1 MSESLLGEIV
11 RRRSQITVLA
21 FNDVKARYKNSA
33 LGFLWTFLEPLL
45 MLAVLYFVFTNI
57 FRSEIQFYPLYL
69 LLGLIM
75 WYMFS
80 RATTASATCFLDKS
94 AIVTTVY
101 FRREIIVISS
111 CLASFIMMA
120 FEFAAFGVFVA
131 VFQFV
136 PPPTAALFP
145 PLLIALFALSVGV
158 SLILSVMNVYFR
170 DVQFIWQIL
179 LQAGFFL
186 SPILYDLSM
195 FPDNVRTILQLN
207 PMATMLNV
215 AHDMV
220 LYAKLPTP
228 DAALYIA
235 GSTAAVLA
243 AGYAVFRIKGKRLVE
258 NL

>member
-1 MSESLLGEIV
+1 MPESLLGEIV

-80 RATTASATCFLDKS
+80 RATIASTTCFLDKS
-94 AIVTTVY
+94 TIITAVY

-120 FEFAAFGVFVA
+120 FEFAAFGIFVA
-131 VFQFV
+131 AFQFV
-136 PPPTAALFP
+136 PPHTGALFP
-145 PLLIALFALSVGV
+145 LLLIDLFVLAVGF

-170 DVQFIWQIL
+170 DIQFIWQII

-186 SPILYDLSM
+186 SPILYDLNM
-195 FPDNVRTILQLN
+195 FPDNVRTVLQLN
-207 PMATMLNV
+207 PMATILNA

-220 LYAKLPTP
+220 LYAKLPTL
-228 DAALYIA
+228 DATLYIV
-235 GSTAAVLA
+235 GSTAAVFV
-243 AGYAVFRIKGKRLVE
+243 AGYAVFQIKNKKLVE

>member
-80 RATTASATCFLDKS
+80 RATNASTTCFLDKS
-94 AIVTTVY
+94 AIITTVY

-131 VFQFV
+131 VFQFI
-136 PPPTAALFP
+136 PPHTGVLFP
-145 PLLIALFALSVGV
+145 LLLIDLFVLAVGF

-170 DVQFIWQIL
+170 DVQFIWQII

-186 SPILYDLSM
+186 SPILYDLNM

-207 PMATMLNV
+207 PMATILNV
-215 AHDMV
+215 AHDLV
-220 LYAKLPTP
+220 LYEKLPTLG
-228 DAALYIA
+228 ATLYIV
-235 GSTAAVLA
+235 GSTAAIFII
-243 AGYAVFRIKGKRLVE
+243 GYVVFQIKNKRLVE